1 MPRIT
6 DDIEELVELDAEKV
20 SAVTNPAN
28 GTPFLLLKAADGD
41 PEDPHA
47 EDTESAEADQIEAT
61 MTKGEDGQDAG
72 MEEEYESEAGAH
84 TSDTKSPEAD
94 HILDVVTKAV
104 DAFCGLSDCDVCKE
118 RFASLP
124 DDVAEKAKLNA
135 KARHALPDKD
145 FAYIDSKGGRHLP
158 IPDASHVRNALARF
172 DQTHF
177 ESAAAKRK
185 ARRAILARAKAL
197 GVKVS
202 PDDNAAKM
210 SPGVPA
216 YATATPVE
224 AGHISRTGRSG
235 LAGPETDGLIEVD
248 VDPSFWPGGK
258 STYNV
263 PADARQ
269 DVYTDQ
275 RNEITENVPAG
286 VGLRDSRPSAFK
298 EGEIVVD
305 VIEKTDW
312 LSVVR
317 GETTDDDESATT
329 PGSPAWEDYDASTL
343 DKVAQGLAECARAVA
358 RIQQREAVEAVSG
371 NPDDWFDA
379 YELSCAGDAIN
390 YALGFVARLA
400 YHEAA
405 AGDGVQKAGRSA
417 ESELH
422 VCAALSNVTALFGVG
437 ANPIAG
443 STGTTSQED
452 IDMQITKEELT
463 EMVTSAAKDAVAK
476 PIKNATKAAR
486 SATKAAERAAKRARK
501 AQRTAEKAMP
511 PNAANN
517 GGNVSAEDE
526 RAGVNGEHDAADVNA
541 VPDGGK
547 VRGEYLNKETSKGK
561 NKAFKAMADELSQ
574 MRELVTKM
582 ASRPRAGG
590 PVLDG
595 VPRGVFP
602 AAEQRLENAAKG
614 VGDSDVERLEKAME
628 ATGDP
633 VRRAELSQELTYT
646 RLRKAHEDGL
656 I

>member
-28 GTPFLLLKAADGD
+28 GTPFLLLKAT
-41 PEDPHA
+41 EEPHT
-47 EDTESAEADQIEAT
+47 EDTESPEADEIEET

-94 HILDVVTKAV
+94 HILAQVTKAV
-104 DAFCGLSDCDVCKE
+104 DAFCGLTDCEACKE
-118 RFASLP
+118 TFDGLP
-124 DDVAEKAKLNA
+124 EDVAEKAKLKA
-135 KARHALPDKD
+135 KTRDALPDKD
-145 FAYIDSKGGRHLP
+145 FAYIDSKGGRKLP

-177 ESAAAKRK
+177 DSAAAKRK
-185 ARRAILARAKAL
+185 ARRAILARAKTF
-197 GVKVS
+197 GIHVS
-202 PDDNAAKM
+202 SKDNAAKM

-235 LAGPETDGLIEVD
+235 LAGPETDGVIEVD

-258 STYNV
+258 STYKV

-275 RNEITENVPAG
+275 RNDISENVPAG

-298 EGEIVVD
+298 AED
-305 VIEKTDW
+305 FVIEVVEKADW

-317 GETTDDDESATT
+317 GEGQDDQSSKT
-329 PGSPAWEDYDASTL
+329 PGSPAWEDYDASSL
-343 DKVAQGLAECARAVA
+343 DKVAEGLADCARAVT
-358 RIQQREAVEAVSG
+358 RIQQREEIEAVSG

-405 AGDGVQKAGRSA
+405 AGTGAKKA
-417 ESELH
+417 ESEQH
-422 VCAALSNVTALFGVG
+422 IRAALSNVTALFGAG

-443 STGTTSQED
+443 STGTTSEED
-452 IDMQITKEELT
+452 THMQITKEELT
-463 EMVTSAAKDAVAK
+463 AMVTSAAQDAVAK
-476 PIKNATKAAR
+476 PIKSAAKAAKVATKVA
-486 SATKAAERAAKRARK
+486 KRASKDAKRARK
-501 AQRTAEKAMP
+501 DAKKAMP

-526 RAGVNGEHDAADVNA
+526 RDAVDGAHDAADVNA

-547 VRGEYLNKETSKGK
+547 VRGEYINKETSKGK
-561 NKAFKAMADELSQ
+561 GKAFKAMAGELAQ

-582 ASRPRAGG
+582 AARPRPGG

-602 AAEQRLENAAKG
+602 ATEQRLENATKG
-614 VGDSDVERLEKAME
+614 VGEPDVERLEKAME

>member
-28 GTPFLLLKAADGD
+28 GTPFLLLKAT
-41 PEDPHA
+41 EEPHT
-47 EDTESAEADQIEAT
+47 EDTESPEADEIEET

-84 TSDTKSPEAD
+84 TSDTKSTEAD
-94 HILDVVTKAV
+94 DILARVTKA
-104 DAFCGLSDCDVCKE
+104 AASFCGLTDCDVCKATFDE
-118 RFASLP
+118 LP
-124 DDVAEKAKLNA
+124 AELAEKAKLKA
-135 KARHALPDKD
+135 KTRDALPDKD
-145 FAYIDSKGGRHLP
+145 FAYVDSKGGRKLP
-158 IPDASHVRNALARF
+158 IQDASHVRNALARF
-172 DQTHF
+172 NQTHF

-185 ARRAILARAKAL
+185 ARRAILARAKTL
-197 GVKVS
+197 GIHVS
-202 PDDNAAKM
+202 SQDNAAKA

-235 LAGPETDGLIEVD
+235 LAGPETDGVIEVD

-258 STYNV
+258 PTYAI
-263 PADARQ
+263 PAEARQ
-269 DVYTDQ
+269 DSYTDQ
-275 RNEITENVPAG
+275 RNDISENVPAG

-298 EGEIVVD
+298 EEDLVIEVV
-305 VIEKTDW
+305 EKTDW

-317 GETTDDDESATT
+317 GEGPDDESSKT
-329 PGSPAWEDYDASTL
+329 PGSPAWEDYDASSL
-343 DKVAQGLAECARAVA
+343 DKVAQGLAECARAVTC
-358 RIQQREAVEAVSG
+358 IQRREEIEAVSG

-405 AGDGVQKAGRSA
+405 AGDGVQKAGHVA
-417 ESELH
+417 ESEQH
-422 VCAALSNVTALFGVG
+422 ARAALSNVTALFGVG

-443 STGTTSQED
+443 ITGTTSQED
-452 IDMQITKEELT
+452 THMQITKEELT
-463 EMVTSAAKDAVAK
+463 AMVTSAAQDAVAK
-476 PIKNATKAAR
+476 PIKNAAKAAKV
-486 SATKAAERAAKRARK
+486 ATKVAQRAAKEAKRARK
-501 AQRTAEKAMP
+501 DAKKAMP

-526 RAGVNGEHDAADVNA
+526 RDGVNGAHDAADVNSI
-541 VPDGGK
+541 PDGGK
-547 VRGEYLNKETSKGK
+547 VRSEYINKTSKNKG
-561 NKAFKAMADELSQ
+561 KAFKAMAGELAQ

-582 ASRPRAGG
+582 AARPRPGG

-602 AAEQRLENAAKG
+602 ATEQRLENATKG
-614 VGDSDVERLEKAME
+614 AGESDVERLEKAME